1 MRIRLSR
8 GSTLTLAAALLGLG
22 AAAPAAP
29 GPAVERSVVRIVNNM
44 QRPSWFTPWS
54 GGPVSQMTG
63 SGFVVEGGLIMTSAH
78 VVSDSRFLVVYL
90 HGDPNPHEARVV
102 IQGHDCDLSLI
113 KPVDASLLEKVPAL
127 PFGTMPPLR
136 SMVETYGYPAGGDQI
151 SSTQGI
157 VSRID
162 RQTYMHSAADG
173 HLAVQTDAAINP
185 GNSGGP
191 VVREGRVVGVAFQND
206 TKLQSVGFF
215 VPVEVIQHF
224 LVDVKD
230 GVYDGFPDLGVRIAS
245 LENPAA
251 RRFSGMKTG
260 DSGVRVDWIAPG
272 GSADGHLQIGDTL
285 LGIDGLPIAN
295 DGSVASGEVRI
306 PLGLLVD
313 RHQVGESLALTILH
327 DGKRA
332 AVSLKLG
339 KYPSMARWSSL
350 YDRRPRYYVYAGLVF
365 VALDREALKTFGDSW
380 ETDADSEELYE
391 FLYRQ
396 LGEPA
401 FERKE
406 RVVLLR
412 RLDDAVNAN
421 ISFYRNILVDKVNGK
436 PVDSLQD
443 LVNAIEGNKGRYH
456 VLEFAYF
463 GRMAALDR
471 EAADKANAD
480 ILRRYGVPRDRNL

>member
-1 MRIRLSR
+1 MLR
-8 GSTLTLAAALLGLG
+8 GSLPVLASALLGLG
-22 AAAPAAP
+22 AGRPAAPAPA
-29 GPAVERSVVRIVNNM
+29 PAVERSVVRIVNNL
-44 QRPSWFTPWS
+44 QHPSWYTPWS

-63 SGFVVEGGLIMTSAH
+63 SGFVIAGGLIVTSAH

-90 HGDPNPHEARVV
+90 NGDPNPHEARVV
-102 IQGHDCDLSLI
+102 VQGHDCDLSLV
-113 KPVDASLLEKVPAL
+113 KPVEASLLEKVPAL

-136 SMVETYGYPAGGDQI
+136 SMVETYGYPAGSDQI

-162 RQTYMHSAADG
+162 RQTYTHTAADG

-206 TKLQSVGFF
+206 SKLQSVGFF

-230 GVYDGFPDLGVRIAS
+230 GAYDGFPDLGVRVAS

-251 RRFSGMKTG
+251 RRFAGMKTE
-260 DSGVRVDWIAPG
+260 DSGVRVDWIALG
-272 GSADGHLQIGDTL
+272 GSADGHLEVGDIL
-285 LGIDGLPIAN
+285 MGIDGQSIAN
-295 DGSVASGEVRI
+295 DGSVASGEVRV

-313 RHQVGESLALTILH
+313 RHQVGETLALTVLH
-327 DGKRA
+327 GGKRVP
-332 AVSLKLG
+332 VSLVLG
-339 KYPSMARWSSL
+339 RFPNLARWSNL

-365 VALDREALKTFGDSW
+365 VALDREMLKTYGDNW
-380 ETDADSEELYE
+380 VTDADSEELYE

-396 LGEPA
+396 WGDPA
-401 FERKE
+401 FQRRE

-412 RLDDAVNAN
+412 RLDDAVNAA
-421 ISFYRNILVDKVNGK
+421 ISFYRNVLVDRVNGR
-436 PVDSLQD
+436 PVDSLED
-443 LVNAIEGNKGRYH
+443 LVRAIEENKGPYH

-463 GRMAALDR
+463 GRMAVLDR
-471 EAADKANAD
+471 EAADKANPD
-480 ILRRYGVPRDRNL
+480 ILRRYGVTRDRNL